1 MSVRYSKY
9 IPTLSI
15 IGDFLILNILFVVRF
30 CYTSQQQDCTGNTHL
45 LFYAYINFIWLILTF
60 VFGANKIDRN
70 TRRKNLFF
78 TYVKII
84 VFFFF
89 LFLLFFQAVTFNY
102 FPREE
107 LKYLF
112 PLFFVLLMV
121 WKFLLYYAFYLYR
134 KLGFNFRNVLIV
146 GYSPKSRELQ
156 QYFISNNWN
165 GYKFVGFIDDHYS
178 KRKRILGD
186 WDKLASVM
194 EKYDVDEVYITWDRI
209 PVEQRSKLIRVIN
222 NSPVKTRIIP
232 DYGEFQFMNAE
243 LVNYDLVPVIQFQSG
258 PLGYWYNRLIKR
270 LFDVVFSLVMI
281 VGFLS
286 WISFILFLLSLFG
299 SREGVFFLQKRTGI
313 DGKVFTCFKFRT
325 MRKNPDADKVQ
336 ATRND
341 RRVTPVGRF
350 LRRTSLD
357 ELPQFINVLI
367 GNMSVVGPR
376 PHMLKHTKQ
385 YRQVVKKFMLR
396 HTVKPGITGL
406 AQVRGYRGEIRRI
419 SEIKNRVLL
428 DVQYVETWS
437 FALDMKIILLTMINF
452 FKGQKKAY

>member
-1 MSVRYSKY
+1 
-9 IPTLSI
+9 
-15 IGDFLILNILFVVRF
+15 
-30 CYTSQQQDCTGNTHL
+30 
-45 LFYAYINFIWLILTF
+45 
-60 VFGANKIDRN
+60 
-70 TRRKNLFF
+70 
-78 TYVKII
+78 
-84 VFFFF
+84 
-89 LFLLFFQAVTFNY
+89 
-102 FPREE
+102 
-107 LKYLF
+107 
-112 PLFFVLLMV
+112 
-121 WKFLLYYAFYLYR
+121 
-134 KLGFNFRNVLIV
+134 
-146 GYSPKSRELQ
+146 
-156 QYFISNNWN
+156 
-165 GYKFVGFIDDHYS
+165 VGFIDDHYS